1 MIWSATRMD
10 PTLAEIIAQNA
21 AAFTPL
27 QLRLLVNVVV
37 VIAHADLVID
47 EAERAS
53 IQLAL
58 ESTIAHSLTA
68 AEVSEQIE
76 SARKRIAVSGGVRFA
91 EQVGVNLHEAHLA
104 QPGVRLAYAVAAI
117 SEGVSEPERVR
128 LRALVHGAKLSHE
141 EAARIEA
148 ELHVS

>member
-1 MIWSATRMD
+1 MD

-91 EQVGVNLHEAHLA
+91 EQVGVNLDEAHLA
-104 QPGVRLAYAVAAI
+104 QPAGVRLAYAIAAI

>member
-68 AEVSEQIE
+68 AEV
-76 SARKRIAVSGGVRFA
+76 GGV
-91 EQVGVNLHEAHLA
+91 
-104 QPGVRLAYAVAAI
+104 P
-117 SEGVSEPERVR
+117 
-128 LRALVHGAKLSHE
+128 
-141 EAARIEA
+141 
-148 ELHVS
+148 